1 MRTLDLIKQWVKDRN
16 MNTGNP
22 KQQMCKTVEEL
33 GELANAINKNKIEE
47 AKDGLGDVIVTL
59 VCIAEQLGLDINDCI
74 DYAYNEIK
82 DRKGKLIDGIFVKEN
97 DLENE

>member
-1 MRTLDLIKQWVKDRN
+1 MQTLDLIKQWVKDRN